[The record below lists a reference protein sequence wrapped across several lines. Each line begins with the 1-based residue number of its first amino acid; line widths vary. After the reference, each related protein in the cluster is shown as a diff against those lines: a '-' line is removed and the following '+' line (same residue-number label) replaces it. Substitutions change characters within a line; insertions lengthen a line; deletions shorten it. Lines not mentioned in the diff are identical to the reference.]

1 MSLIIKLIEKGVLTK
16 DQADSLMEE
25 IKTSKKKE
33 EEVLLSK
40 NILGEEELFILKSE
54 VSGIPFKNVVPIDIS
69 LDILKLIPQR
79 TAAHYNMVALMENEG
94 FLEVGMVYPEDLSA
108 QEALKFLSRR
118 WKLKPRVVLIK
129 PSIFY
134 EILKRY
140 GSLKEEVAEIL
151 GDDES
156 KDVSKDDVKKKAKAT
171 MEEMKRVVEEAPVS
185 KAVTSILQ
193 YAVEKGASDVH
204 IEPERKE
211 LRIRFRM
218 LGSLYSSV
226 KLPLRFHKPI
236 VSRIKILS
244 FLKLDEQRIPQDG
257 RFSITISDRP
267 IDFRVST
274 FPTTLGEKVVIR
286 ILDSATGFKTFKEL
300 GFSDK
305 DVSVIEKAIAKPYGL
320 ILVTGP
326 TGCGKT
332 TTLYSALR
340 TLNKEDVNVITLEDP
355 VEYFIKG
362 VNQSQVRPEI
372 GYTFARGLRHI
383 VRQDPDV
390 IMVGEI
396 RDTETASLAIH
407 AALTGHI
414 VLSTLHTNDALG
426 AIPRLVDLDVQPF
439 LIPATLSLVIAQRLV
454 RTLCSHCKQ
463 KVKASAEQKDI
474 IMKTISDLPKNFEK
488 DANIPKDIYV
498 WEAKGCRYCSEKGYS
513 GRIGLF
519 ETFEMTDSLSSVTL
533 TGLSEGALKKE
544 AEKQSMVTMRQDG
557 ILKVLKGITTISEVI
572 TSTQAKNH

>member
-1 MSLIIKLIEKGVLTK
+1 MSLIKKLIEKEIITK

-25 IKTSKKKE
+25 IKTSGKKE
-33 EEVLLSK
+33 EEILLSK
-40 NILGEEELFILKSE
+40 KILEEEELFKLKSE
-54 VSGIPFKNVVPIDIS
+54 VSGIPFKDILPIDVS

-79 TAAHYNMVALMENEG
+79 TATHYNMIALMENEG
-94 FLEVGMVYPEDLSA
+94 FIEVGMVYPEDLSA

-118 WKLKPRVVLIK
+118 WKLKLKIVLIK
-129 PSIFY
+129 PSVFN

-140 GSLKEEVAEIL
+140 GSLKEEVTEIL
-151 GDDES
+151 GDEG
-156 KDVSKDDVKKKAKAT
+156 KNVKREERKKKAKST
-171 MEEMKRVVEEAPVS
+171 IEEMKKMVEEAPVS

-193 YAVEKGASDVH
+193 YAVEKGASDIH
-204 IEPERKE
+204 IEPEKKE
-211 LRIRFRM
+211 LRVRFRM
-218 LGSLYSSV
+218 LGSLYSSIR
-226 KLPLRFHKPI
+226 LPLRFHKPI

-257 RFSITISDRP
+257 RFSTVIDDQQ

-286 ILDSATGFKTFKEL
+286 VLDSSTGFKSFKEL
-300 GFSDK
+300 GLSDRNINI
-305 DVSVIEKAIAKPYGL
+305 VERAIAKPYGL

-340 TLNKEDVNVITLEDP
+340 SLNKEDVNVITLEDP

-383 VRQDPDV
+383 VRQDPDI

-426 AIPRLVDLDVQPF
+426 AIPRLVDLEVQPF
-439 LIPATLSLVIAQRLV
+439 LIPATVSLVIAQRLV

-463 KVKASAEQKDI
+463 KVKPSEEQKAI
-474 IMKTISDLPKNFEK
+474 IIKTINSLPKDVKK
-488 DANIPKDIYV
+488 DIQIPKVFYV
-498 WEAKGCRYCSEKGYS
+498 WEAKGCRHCSDKGYS

-519 ETFEMTDSLSSVTL
+519 ETFEMTARLSDTVL
-533 TGLSEGALKKE
+533 GGLSESILKKE
-544 AEKQSMVTMRQDG
+544 AEKQSRVTMRQDG
-557 ILKVLKGITTISEVI
+557 ILKALKGITSISEVI
-572 TSTQAKNH
+572 TSTQAKTY

>member
-1 MSLIIKLIEKGVLTK
+1 MLLIKKLIEKGVISK
-16 DQADSLMEE
+16 EQEASLVKEFE
-25 IKTSKKKE
+25 ASGKKE
-33 EEVLLSK
+33 EEFLLSK
-40 NILGEEELFILKSE
+40 KIIGEEELFRLKSE
-54 VSGIPFKNVVPIDIS
+54 VSGIPFKDVLPIDVS
-69 LDILKLIPQR
+69 LDVLKLIPQR
-79 TAAHYNMVALMENEG
+79 TADHYKMVALMKNEG
-94 FLEVGMVYPEDLSA
+94 FLEIGMLYPEDLSA

-118 WKLKPRVVLIK
+118 WDLKPKIVLIK
-129 PSIFY
+129 PVVFD

-140 GSLKEEVAEIL
+140 GSLKEEVSEIL
-151 GDDES
+151 DSGATKET
-156 KDVSKDDVKKKAKAT
+156 KKEAKKKKAEAT
-171 MEEMKRVVEEAPVS
+171 IEEMKRVVEEAPVS
-185 KAVTSILQ
+185 KAVSSIMQ

-204 IEPERKE
+204 IEPEKKQ
-211 LRIRFRM
+211 LRVRFRM
-218 LGSLYSSV
+218 LGSLHSSV

-244 FLKLDEQRIPQDG
+244 YLKLDEQRMPQDG
-257 RFSITISDRP
+257 RFSMMLGDKA

-286 ILDSATGFKTFKEL
+286 VLDSAAGFKNFEEL
-300 GFSDK
+300 GLSGRDRK
-305 DVSVIEKAIAKPYGL
+305 TIERAIAKPYGL

-340 TLNKEDVNVITLEDP
+340 VLNKEDVNVITLEDP

-396 RDTETASLAIH
+396 RDEETASLAIH

-426 AIPRLVDLDVQPF
+426 AIPRLVDLGVQPF
-439 LIPATLSLVIAQRLV
+439 LIPATISLVLAQRLV

-463 KVKASAEQKDI
+463 KVKANAEQKAV
-474 IMKTISDLPKNFEK
+474 IMKTINSLSKDVRKDVKVPKVLY
-488 DANIPKDIYV
+488 I
-498 WEAKGCRYCSEKGYS
+498 WEAKGCRYCSDKGYA
-513 GRIGLF
+513 GRIGLY
-519 ETFEMTDSLSSVTL
+519 ELFEMTERLSSSSLDT
-533 TGLSEGALKKE
+533 LSEAVLKKE
-544 AEKQSMVTMRQDG
+544 AKAQSMTTMRQDG

-572 TSTQAKNH
+572 TSTQD

>member
-1 MSLIIKLIEKGVLTK
+1 MSLIKKLIEKGFITK
-16 DQADSLMEE
+16 EQEASLVEE
-25 IKTSKKKE
+25 LKTSGKKE
-33 EEVLLSK
+33 EEFLLSK
-40 NILGEEELFILKSE
+40 KIIGEEELFGLKSE
-54 VSGIPFKNVVPIDIS
+54 VSGVPFKDVLPIDVS
-69 LDILKLIPQR
+69 LDVLKLIPQR
-79 TAAHYNMVALMENEG
+79 TAEHYKMVSLMKNEG
-94 FLEVGMVYPEDLSA
+94 FLEIGMLYPEDLSA

-118 WKLKPRVVLIK
+118 WNLKPKIVLIK
-129 PSIFY
+129 PGVFN

-140 GSLKEEVAEIL
+140 GSLKEEVSEIL
-151 GDDES
+151 DSGDTKEN
-156 KDVSKDDVKKKAKAT
+156 KKEQKKRKAEAT
-171 MEEMKRVVEEAPVS
+171 IEEMKRVVEEAPVS
-185 KAVTSILQ
+185 KAVSSIMQ

-204 IEPERKE
+204 IEPEKKE
-211 LRIRFRM
+211 LRVRFRV
-218 LGSLYSSV
+218 LGSLHSSV

-244 FLKLDEQRIPQDG
+244 YLKLDEQRMPQDG
-257 RFSITISDRP
+257 RFSMMFGDKAV
-267 IDFRVST
+267 DFRVST

-286 ILDSATGFKTFKEL
+286 VLDSATGFKSFEQL
-300 GFSDK
+300 GLSVRDK
-305 DVSVIEKAIAKPYGL
+305 KTIQKAIKKPYGL

-340 TLNKEDVNVITLEDP
+340 VLNQEDVNVITLEDP

-396 RDTETASLAIH
+396 RDEETASLAIH

-414 VLSTLHTNDALG
+414 VLSTLHTNDSLG
-426 AIPRLVDLDVQPF
+426 AIPRLVDLGVQPF
-439 LIPATLSLVIAQRLV
+439 LIPATISLILAQRLV

-463 KVKASAEQKDI
+463 KVKPNAEQKAL
-474 IMKTISDLPKNFEK
+474 IMKTINSLPKDVRK
-488 DANIPKDIYV
+488 DVKVPKVLYI
-498 WEAKGCRYCSEKGYS
+498 WEPKGCRYCSNRGYS
-513 GRIGLF
+513 GRIGLY
-519 ETFEMTDSLSSVTL
+519 ELFEMTERLSNSSMEA
-533 TGLSEGALKKE
+533 LSEAVLKKE
-544 AEKQSMVTMRQDG
+544 AKAQSMTTMRQDG

-572 TSTQAKNH
+572 TST